1 MKKYNLLIPMVGR
14 GQRFRDEG
22 FTLPKQLIDVGHQQ
36 MIDWSMSC
44 IKTEECNMIFVIRR
58 DTVDN
63 NQMDEVLR
71 SKFGDDI
78 TIVIAEYSSPSEL
91 ISPIPDQ
98 LSLYFFLT
106 PK

>member
-63 NQMDEVLR
+63 NQMDKVLR

-78 TIVIAEYSSPSEL
+78 TIVIAETETEGTVSSCLLAEKYIEQCICL
-91 ISPIPDQ
+91 
-98 LSLYFFLT
+98 
-106 PK
+106 